1 MIQGEIRKNIA
12 VGVTI
17 TSLIFAVPIYIPL
30 LSVLCP
36 LFIPLPILFYR
47 LKLGRKSG
55 AFVPILSAAV
65 MMTLAGGLSP
75 GIAIFAELML
85 AGFLLGE
92 LSETKLSVEKT
103 VMYVWIAVLLT
114 GGLGLTVYGQI
125 SGNGIHTFL
134 SDITKVFDDILTS
147 LKEDREISA
156 EKILVISEFIRQTRE
171 VFLIIKPVLPG
182 MAASSILFVIWANLL
197 MAGPILRNRGLTYP
211 DFGPLNLWKV
221 PEFMVWGVIG
231 CGFMLILPDR
241 FLKISGLNGLI
252 ILMTVYFF
260 GGIAVISFYFE
271 KKRFSLALRIFL
283 YGLIALQVTF
293 QFLVIA
299 LGFFDLWLDFRKI
312 KSET

>member
-1 MIQGEIRKNIA
+1 
-12 VGVTI
+12 
-17 TSLIFAVPIYIPL
+17 
-30 LSVLCP
+30 
-36 LFIPLPILFYR
+36 
-47 LKLGRKSG
+47 
-55 AFVPILSAAV
+55 
-65 MMTLAGGLSP
+65 
-75 GIAIFAELML
+75 
-85 AGFLLGE
+85 LLGE

-134 SDITKVFDDILTS
+134 SDITKIFDDILTG

-156 EKILVISEFIRQTRE
+156 EKILVMSEFLRQTRE
-171 VFLIIKPVLPG
+171 ILLIIKPVLPG

-197 MAGPILRNRGLTYP
+197 MARPIMRNRGLTYP

-231 CGFMLILPDR
+231 CGFMLMVPDR

-271 KKRFSLALRIFL
+271 KKRFPPALRIFL
-283 YGLIALQVTF
+283 YSLIALQVVL